1 MAHLTAT
8 EANLLA
14 FPLALGLITD
24 TPPAPKVGDTIIN
37 TKSYRRTGYVIAER
51 VGTIARID
59 RKNGAW
65 NSSGA
70 YLGCINRL
78 GWTTYVTKHADPIYS
93 NTAEANCA

>member
-37 TKSYRRTGYVIAER
+37 TKSHRRTGYVIAER
-51 VGTIARID
+51 VDTITHTKGAAAYGTT
-59 RKNGAW
+59 G
-65 NSSGA
+65 
-70 YLGCINRL
+70 YLGRL
-78 GWTTYVTKHADPIYS
+78 DGTQGWTVYVTKHAEPLTEEDQ
-93 NTAEANCA
+93 AA